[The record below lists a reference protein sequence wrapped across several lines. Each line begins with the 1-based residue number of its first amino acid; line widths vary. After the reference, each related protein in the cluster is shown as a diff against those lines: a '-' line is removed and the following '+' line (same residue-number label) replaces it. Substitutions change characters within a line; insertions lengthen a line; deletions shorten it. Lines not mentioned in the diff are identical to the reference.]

1 MSNFPENCT
10 SNQLDKYAS
19 FHPIEG
25 KVYIQHFTVRKLFG
39 NNLFISFDGR
49 IILLFCL
56 GKQLFCLGKQIPPR
70 SHFRSLS
77 RIPNFELCAQNSI
90 YDSFR
95 ILVRRIIHLNWND
108 KEFKKRVLRMIFK
121 EFSLQFGS
129 KCWVLRMSFEKDF
142 EGKLILFAGW
152 LKLVP
157 VSSERKV

>member
-10 SNQLDKYAS
+10 SNQSDKYAS

-25 KVYIQHFTVRKLFG
+25 KVYIQHFTVG
-39 NNLFISFDGR
+39 NLFINFDGR

-56 GKQLFCLGKQIPPR
+56 GEQLFCLGKQIPPR

-77 RIPNFELCAQNSI
+77 RIPKFELCAQNSI
-90 YDSFR
+90 YVSFK

-108 KEFKKRVLRMIFK
+108 KEFKKRVLRMIFN
-121 EFSLQFGS
+121 ENLFSLQFGS

-142 EGKLILFAGW
+142 EGKFILFAGW